1 VNHGGGGAFFY
12 LRHGKGGF
20 SSAVGGGAGGVTVPR
35 NAQVAKAGGDISSL
49 SADWDEDAGER
60 GGEGEG
66 VATRFTYYL
75 VGS

>member
-12 LRHGKGGF
+12 LRHGKRGI
-20 SSAVGGGAGGVTVPR
+20 SSAVGGVSGGVTVSW
-35 NAQVAKAGGDISSL
+35 NAHVSKVKGDISSL
-49 SADWDEDAGER
+49 GADWDEDAGER
-60 GGEGEG
+60 GGGGEG